1 MDAQRELTEA
11 YAEWR
16 RLVEAAGEAIRVRD
30 WDRVSACQT
39 DLQNLQTRIS
49 RLTPAA
55 RTAWSLSD
63 CDRAVQDRWLNTTVQ
78 DLIQLERR
86 NLNLLAGMKENTC
99 AKLNQL
105 GQARRNL
112 NQIQRSYGF
121 KPRATWNS
129 IS

>member
-1 MDAQRELTEA
+1 MDAQRELTAA

-30 WDRVSACQT
+30 WDRVSACQR
-39 DLQNLQTRIS
+39 DLQSLQTRIS

-55 RTAWSLSD
+55 RTAWSVSD
-63 CDRAVQDRWLNTTVQ
+63 CGQAVQNRWLNNTVQ
-78 DLIQLERR
+78 DLLQLEQR
-86 NLNLLAGMKENTC
+86 NLNLLAGMKET
-99 AKLNQL
+99 ARVKLNQL

-112 NQIQRSYGF
+112 NQIHQSYGF

-129 IS
+129 LS

>member
-1 MDAQRELTEA
+1 MDPQRELTEA

-16 RLVEAAGEAIRVRD
+16 RLVEAAGEGIRERD
-30 WDRVSACQT
+30 WERVSACQKE
-39 DLQNLQTRIS
+39 LQHLQTRIS

-55 RTAWSLSD
+55 RTAWSVSE
-63 CDRAVQDRWLNTTVQ
+63 CDRAVQDRWLNTTVR

-86 NLNLLAGMKENTC
+86 NLNLLAGMKETTRV
-99 AKLNQL
+99 KLNQL
-105 GQARRNL
+105 GQTRRNL